1 MNQSTADPRRSAFD
15 ILVRIERERTFAEP
29 LIDRELSGGA
39 LKGPDRG
46 LLTELVYGV
55 LRRTATLDYLVDLFC
70 ATRATKLERSVLILL
85 RLGLYQIFFLDR
97 IPVSAAVN
105 ETVTLAREKSPRA
118 SGLVNAVLRRSDRE
132 RSSVAWP
139 DRERDPAGYIALRHS
154 HPRWIVEGWIAQ
166 LGFEEAET
174 LADVMSAPPPL
185 TLRVNTLRTSRDAYL
200 ELLQEAGTEA
210 EPTRHSPHG
219 IRILSRTA
227 VPALPGFGD
236 GLVIVQDE
244 SSQLAS
250 LLLDPRNGERVL
262 DACASPGGKATH
274 LAQIMADKGEVI
286 AWDVSEKKLSPI
298 AENARRLG
306 IGIIRPA
313 MADAR
318 NPEQTV
324 APFDRILVDAPCSA
338 LGVLRRTPEGKWWKT
353 PDDVARLAQSQCR
366 ILAGAASLLKPGGT
380 LLYST
385 CSTTTDENESIIE
398 DFLSRHPDFVLED
411 LNDLFPGLSEC
422 ITDRGMFRSWPHRH
436 GMDGFFAARLRRA

>member
-1 MNQSTADPRRSAFD
+1 MNQSTADPRRSAYD
-15 ILVRIERERTFAEP
+15 ILVRVERERTFAEP
-29 LIDRELSGGA
+29 LIDRELSGGI
-39 LKGPDRG
+39 LRGPDRG

-70 ATRATKLERSVLILL
+70 ATRAAKLERAVLILL

-105 ETVTLAREKSPRA
+105 ETVTLAREKAPRA

-132 RSSVAWP
+132 RSLVSWP
-139 DRERDPAGYIALRHS
+139 DRELDPAGYLSLRHS

-166 LGFEEAET
+166 LGFEDAEA
-174 LADVMSAPPPL
+174 LAAVMATPPPL
-185 TLRVNTLRTSRDAYL
+185 TVRVNTLRTSREAYL
-200 ELLQEAGTEA
+200 DLLKEAGTEA

-227 VPALPGFGD
+227 VAALPGFGE
-236 GLVIVQDE
+236 GLAIVQDE

-250 LLLDPRNGERVL
+250 LLLEPRPGERVL
-262 DACASPGGKATH
+262 DACASPGGKETH
-274 LAQIMADKGEVI
+274 LAQIMSDRGEVI
-286 AWDVSEKKLSPI
+286 AWDVAEKKLVPI
-298 AENARRLG
+298 TDNARRLG

-313 MADAR
+313 VADAR

-353 PDDVARLAQSQCR
+353 PDDVARLAQSQRR

-398 DFLSRHPDFVLED
+398 DFLSHHADFMLED
-411 LNDLFPGLSEC
+411 LNYHFPCLSEL
-422 ITDRGMFRSWPHRH
+422 ITGRGMFRSWPHCH